1 MGKAYGYARVST
13 DKQGDLGIEAQKQC
27 IKELW
32 EKHLKK
38 DYPELEFFIDM
49 DVSARQNDFTK
60 RPQAK
65 SLALRLTK
73 DDALIFSK
81 LDRGF
86 RSLRD
91 MLNQLHFWDKT
102 GVRVFCP
109 DFGIGQIYDSKSM
122 MGRMALI
129 CFGMVA
135 EMEGMRCSQRT
146 HDFNRS
152 QEAAGR
158 PIGTAWYGFKNV
170 RRGSPTTAKNKSP
183 AYLQPEPAEQEI
195 ARFIVA
201 SKEKGIDFLQIAKHL
216 KAHGYVSRTGKPM
229 LRENVHHIYKRWRKI
244 VEFERLLP
252 KTRGYKLREWEFMS
266 PSGRVLINFDLQHLI
281 PDEEKTDGE

>member
-1 MGKAYGYARVST
+1 MGKAYGYCRCST
-13 DKQGDLGIEAQKQC
+13 DKQGELGIDSQKKC
-27 IKELW
+27 ITDLW

-135 EMEGMRCSQRT
+135 EMEGMYCSQRT

-152 QEAAGR
+152 QEASGR
-158 PIGTAWYGFKNV
+158 PIGTPWYGFKNV
-170 RRGSPTTAKNKSP
+170 RRGAAKTAKNKSP
-183 AYLQPEPAEQEI
+183 AYLQPEPKEQEV

-201 SKEKGIDFLQIAKHL
+201 SMEKGISMVRIAKHL
-216 KAHGYVSRTGKPM
+216 TTHGFTTRTGKRIR
-229 LRENVHHIYKRWRKI
+229 RENVHFIYQRWKKI

-266 PSGRVLINFDLQHLI
+266 PTGRVLINFELEHLI
-281 PDEEKTDGE
+281 PKEDKASGE